1 MGMIGKVFVFV
12 LIGFVAL
19 IYQATRPPPPKT
31 AGSPGGPLVTSKR
44 VILRDGRHLAYKE
57 YGLSKENAKHKI
69 VFNHPFGSTKNDM
82 FFLSQEFVEELGVY
96 LVSFDRPGYGESDPD
111 PRRTP
116 ETLAL
121 DIEDLA
127 DQLGLGQRFFVV
139 GFSMGGQCVWGCL
152 KYIPHRLAG
161 AALVAPVINYWWPG
175 FPPNMS
181 RKAYD
186 QQPVGDQ
193 WALRIAH
200 YTPWLTYW
208 FNTQKWFPSSSV
220 ISGNPSLLS
229 PQDIEIL
236 KHVTEEKSTQ
246 ATQQGEHESIHRDM
260 NVGFGKWAFDPM
272 DLEDSFSSSGAS
284 VHLWQGD
291 DDKIIPLALQRYIA
305 ERLSW
310 IRYHEVPGAGHLLPF
325 GFGMGET
332 ILRSLL
338 SLN

>member
-19 IYQATRPPPPKT
+19 IYQATRPPPPKNC
-31 AGSPGGPLVTSKR
+31 GSPGGPLVTSKR
-44 VILRDGRHLAYKE
+44 VILREEGIWAYKE
-57 YGLSKENAKHKI
+57 YGLLKENAKHKI
-69 VFNHPFGSTKNDM
+69 VFNHPFGSTKNDL

-139 GFSMGGQCVWGCL
+139 GSSMGGQCVWGCL

-161 AALVAPVINYWWPG
+161 AALLVPVINYWWPG
-175 FPPNMS
+175 FPANMS

-208 FNTQKWFPSSSV
+208 FNSQKWVPSSSV
-220 ISGNPSLLS
+220 ISRNPSLLS
-229 PQDIEIL
+229 RQDIEIL
-236 KHVTEEKSTQ
+236 KHVTKDKSNQ
-246 ATQQGEHESIHRDM
+246 AKQQGEHESIHRDM

-272 DLEDSFSSSGAS
+272 DLEDSFSSNGAA
-284 VHLWQGD
+284 VHLC
-291 DDKIIPLALQRYIA
+291 RVMMT
-305 ERLSW
+305 RLF
-310 IRYHEVPGAGHLLPF
+310 P
-325 GFGMGET
+325 
-332 ILRSLL
+332 
-338 SLN
+338 